1 MNNSIQAA
9 PSGASP
15 FDSIRHLDDHRVE
28 FWYARELMPTLGYQK
43 WQRFGMKESDQVS
56 VVCRAIISC
65 SNSGGVIDD
74 NFVHLPKQVISTQ
87 YGLEPTVEDWKLSR
101 QACYLV
107 AMNGDVTKPEIAAA
121 QSYFA
126 FKTREAEA
134 TTQNSLHTG
143 ILNEILKTVQSLDRR
158 LSEVESTPD
167 VSSSTKELPQS
178 ILNIIDRRDKKQ
190 QAYTTLLE
198 IRDQW
203 CKAQGIEESVL
214 GDYSFCE
221 AARNGNVAEVLPLFD
236 LVKFGSF
243 TGLSRATLC
252 RARKRMKDTEACRN
266 R

>member
-1 MNNSIQAA
+1 LHNSIQAA
-9 PSGASP
+9 PSGVSP
-15 FDSIRHLDDHRVE
+15 FDSIRHLDDRHVE
-28 FWYARELMPTLGYQK
+28 FWYGRELMPTLGYEK
-43 WQRFGMKESDQVS
+43 WQRFGTKESDQVS
-56 VVCRAIISC
+56 VICRAIISC

-134 TTQNSLHTG
+134 TTEGSSQ

-158 LSEVESTPD
+158 LSGVESTANPRPSRD
-167 VSSSTKELPQS
+167 ELPQS

-190 QAYTTLLE
+190 QAYANLLE

-203 CKAQGIEESVL
+203 CKAKDIKDSAM
-214 GDYSFCE
+214 GDYSFC
-221 AARNGNVAEVLPLFD
+221 AAVKNGEVAEVLPLLD
-236 LVKFGSF
+236 LVKFGTF
-243 TGLSRATLC
+243 TGVSRSTIC
-252 RARKRMKDTEACRN
+252 RARKRMKDTESYRN